1 MFSELKFLF
10 IFKLMLNYVYL
21 LKKLLVFILVID
33 LIIVKFVKKMI
44 NVFYLFLKIFQIL
57 LSYLFKCFE
66 NYDFNFICKYFMME
80 KIFLSKMFDNVGFS
94 FLKKD
99 FVNINY

>member
-1 MFSELKFLF
+1 MFSELKFFF

-66 NYDFNFICKYFMME
+66 NYDFNFICKHFTTE
-80 KIFLSKMFDNVGFS
+80 KIFPSKMFDNVGFS

>member
-10 IFKLMLNYVYL
+10 IFKLMLNNVYL

-66 NYDFNFICKYFMME
+66 NNDFNFICKYFMME
-80 KIFLSKMFDNVGFS
+80 KIFLSKMFDNFGF
-94 FLKKD
+94 FKEG
-99 FVNINY
+99 FC